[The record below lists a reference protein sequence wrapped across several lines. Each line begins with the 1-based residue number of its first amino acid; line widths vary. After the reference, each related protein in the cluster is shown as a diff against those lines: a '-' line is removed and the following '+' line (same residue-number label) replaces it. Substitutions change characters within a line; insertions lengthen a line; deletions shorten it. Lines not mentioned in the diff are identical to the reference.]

1 MKDRFRSYLT
11 LLESV
16 SGNLEQLTALAR
28 RKAELVKRDDLLALD
43 DVLNQ
48 EQALALAFRGFEQ
61 KRETLL
67 RELGLTEVP
76 LSRLAGHF
84 PETMQAQAEQVITN
98 LQKQYRTY
106 QDCADQARGL
116 LERSL
121 REIEG
126 TLAKMGAEPLN
137 GPGYAAH
144 EVSPPPS
151 MKTDFHA

>member
-1 MKDRFRSYLT
+1 MEDRFRSYLT
-11 LLESV
+11 ILQSV
-16 SGNLEQLTALAR
+16 SGDLEQLTDLAR

-48 EQALALAFRGFEQ
+48 EQALALAFRGLEQ

-67 RELGLTEVP
+67 RELGLTGVP
-76 LSRLAGHF
+76 LSRLAERF
-84 PETMQAQAEQVITN
+84 PSAMRAEAKQVITS
-98 LQKQYRTY
+98 LQNQYRTY
-106 QDCADQARGL
+106 QDCAGQARSL

-121 REIEG
+121 REIET
-126 TLAKMGAEPLN
+126 TLARMGAEPLD